1 MLAVKHIHKKIRK
14 FHLFVNTCSLC
25 DLGADGRD
33 WLEFS
38 ADGWQPWN
46 TKICYICPETHHIKI
61 KSWGQARCFVSST
74 ANAAWLGFVLF
85 TPRLHCPLPF
95 PHFQPFSLS
104 QSIPVRTL
112 IWPVFLLQ
120 RHGYSW
126 TMYKFHVFET
136 SISSH
141 IWSEPRGSPR
151 FSRGKLAESYKLSFR
166 TYFSLAKK
174 HDRYQCIFSFPAPAK
189 T

>member
-33 WLEFS
+33 WLECS
-38 ADGWQPWN
+38 TDGWQPWN

-61 KSWGQARCFVSST
+61 KSWGQARCFVSSP

-85 TPRLHCPLPF
+85 TPRLHCPLPI
-95 PHFQPFSLS
+95 PHFQPYSLS
-104 QSIPVRTL
+104 PSIPVRTL

-126 TMYKFHVFET
+126 TMCKFHVFET
-136 SISSH
+136 SISSY
-141 IWSEPRGSPR
+141 I
-151 FSRGKLAESYKLSFR
+151 
-166 TYFSLAKK
+166 
-174 HDRYQCIFSFPAPAK
+174 
-189 T
+189 

>member
-126 TMYKFHVFET
+126 TMSFM
-136 SISSH
+136 SLRPLSPAIS
-141 IWSEPRGSPR
+141 EV
-151 FSRGKLAESYKLSFR
+151 SRGVSKIFKGKTGREIYELSFR
-166 TYFSLAKK
+166 TCFSLAKK
-174 HDRYQCIFSFPAPAK
+174 HDRYQCIF
-189 T
+189 